1 MCAIIE
7 EHGYTAAGQLIA
19 KAKLVGVVNPLAD
32 PHQRLWLCQRGWVLF
47 GCDGRGGNEDF
58 SLASGSK
65 RTGQTTHT
73 QQSPTLPGGMKATQF
88 LSAQRADS
96 TTVATV
102 KPSSNPEGNGALTF
116 RQELPWG
123 GGAQVTSLN
132 QLLPSGPLCPPQ
144 NP

>member
-116 RQELPWG
+116 RQELPG